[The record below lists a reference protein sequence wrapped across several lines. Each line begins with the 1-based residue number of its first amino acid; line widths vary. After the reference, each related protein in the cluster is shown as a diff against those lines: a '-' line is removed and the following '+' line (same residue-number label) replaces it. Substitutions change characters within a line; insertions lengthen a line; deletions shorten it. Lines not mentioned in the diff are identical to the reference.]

1 MNDNGNVNVLTVD
14 DEEVIRNVVVR
25 YFRNQGFNCKA
36 KRTAQSAL
44 LELQN
49 QQYDVVLSDIRMTDF
64 DGKWL
69 LREIKDN
76 FPNVVVIMMTGVNDT
91 KEAVQCLKIGAYDYI
106 LKPFNLEELK
116 IAVLRALEHRR
127 LLEQRA
133 AYQQELEQKVQGRTI
148 ELVRA
153 YDEIERT
160 YQRTLEALI
169 SALDLRE
176 QNTGGHS
183 KRVVELSRLL
193 AQKLNLRGNKA
204 LYITRGALLHDV
216 GKIGI
221 PDSILLKPG
230 PLTEEEWKVMKVHP
244 AVGYNMLKDI
254 RFLEPSLTVIRSH
267 HEHYD
272 GSGYP
277 DGLKGNEIPL
287 GARIFAVVDAFDAI
301 TNDRV
306 YKKAKSIDE
315 AKEEILRNIETQFD
329 PEVVQAF
336 LKLPLHKIKKLS

>member
-1 MNDNGNVNVLTVD
+1 MNDKINLLTVD

-25 YFRNQGFNCKA
+25 YFCNEGFVCKA
-36 KRTAQSAL
+36 TGTAQNAL

-49 QQYDVVLSDIRMTDF
+49 HPYDVVLSDIRMTDS

-76 FPNVVVIMMTGVNDT
+76 FPSVAVIMMTGVDDT

-116 IAVLRALEHRR
+116 IAVLRAQEHRR
-127 LLEQRA
+127 LLEKRV

-169 SALDLRE
+169 SALYLRE
-176 QNTGGHS
+176 QSTGGHS
-183 KRVVELSRLL
+183 KRVVEFSRLL
-193 AQKLNLRGNKA
+193 ARKVGLRGNQA
-204 LYITRGALLHDV
+204 LHITRGALLHDV

-221 PDSILLKPG
+221 PDDILLKPG
-230 PLTEEEWKVMKVHP
+230 RLTEGEWKVMKMHP
-244 AVGYNMLKDI
+244 TVGYNMLKDI
-254 RFLEPSLTVIRSH
+254 KFLEPSLTVIRNH

-287 GARIFAVVDAFDAI
+287 GARIFALVDAFDAI
-301 TNDRV
+301 TSDRV
-306 YKKAKSIDE
+306 YKKAKSVAE
-315 AKEEILRNIETQFD
+315 AREEIFRNAGTQFG
-329 PEVVQAF
+329 PEIVQAF
-336 LKLPLHKIKKLS
+336 LKLPLDKIKNLS